1 MFLGYPFGNNEDI
14 DNYFTDKRI
23 KELEKQEEPYR
34 IKKVD
39 GLWYFGHAPV
49 GSEPDFMGVILTVKS
64 IEENKVEFTA
74 TNYLSLDYLQNGD
87 KDYENYLGKELYEY
101 IDDFKS
107 KYKYETVDFDFI
119 ILKEN
124 GNWKIDVQNL
134 THY

>member
-1 MFLGYPFGNNEDI
+1 
-14 DNYFTDKRI
+14 
-23 KELEKQEEPYR
+23 
-34 IKKVD
+34 
-39 GLWYFGHAPV
+39 
-49 GSEPDFMGVILTVKS
+49 MGVILTVKS